1 MGRSGDP
8 LGVDWDA
15 MCAHWGSAGALL
27 GVLGVD
33 WGALGRHWES
43 TETLW
48 APTGALREP
57 TESRLGRTGGA
68 LGLDW
73 DALEVHW
80 EWTGLLWEPIVG
92 RMARSG
98 GLMGVDWGTLVARW
112 DMYRF
117 SDCNMLIRFALLF
130 GSALLNGDPGAC
142 LELIGGI
149 SFADFAYLAHRGASS
164 IYART

>member
-48 APTGALREP
+48 APTGALWEL
-57 TESRLGRTGGA
+57 TGGRLGRAGEA
-68 LGLDW
+68 LGFDW
-73 DALEVHW
+73 DALGVHW
-80 EWTGLLWEPIVG
+80 EWTGPLLEPLV
-92 RMARSG
+92 RQMARSG
-98 GLMGVDWGTLVARW
+98 GLMRVDRGTLVAHW
-112 DMYRF
+112 DMDRF
-117 SDCNMLIRFALLF
+117 SDCNMLIRFTLLL
-130 GSALLNGDPGAC
+130 GSALLNGDLGAC
-142 LELIGGI
+142 LESIGGT
-149 SFADFAYLAHRGASS
+149 SFADLANLAHRGASS